1 MATKNLQKEENL
13 TTEQKMIGKV
23 STFFE
28 KNRKLI
34 IIIAI
39 AVVVAI
45 VAAIVGIELSN
56 SSKNKAQI
64 KIASLEQ
71 TYGELI
77 LEENPNWSTLTSD
90 LESMVKGSSYP
101 SVKAAYLLG
110 LVYYEQKNY
119 STAQS
124 YFEKAYELNSK
135 IYLAPVSL
143 VNAAACAED
152 QGNTAKA
159 LELYNQISADYPES
173 GVAAKAMFNAARIY
187 LQQGN
192 TQLAQASFAQLAS
205 NYPNSEYGKLA
216 KNLTTVL

>member
-1 MATKNLQKEENL
+1 MATKNLQKEEL
-13 TTEQKMIGKV
+13 TSEQKMIGQV

-34 IIIAI
+34 IIAAI
-39 AVVVAI
+39 VIVVAI
-45 VAAIVGIELSN
+45 VAAIVGINVAN
-56 SSKNKAQI
+56 SSKAKTQI

-71 TYGELI
+71 RYAELI
-77 LEENPNWSTLTSD
+77 IEENPDFSTLTSD

-110 LVYYEQKNY
+110 LVNYEQKNY
-119 STAQS
+119 AEAQS

-143 VNAAACAED
+143 INAASCAED

-159 LELYNQISADYPES
+159 LELYNQVSSDYPES
-173 GVAAKAMFNAARIY
+173 GVAAKALFNAARIY

-192 TQLAQASFAQLAS
+192 TQLAQASFAQVATS
-205 NYPNSEYGKLA
+205 YPNSEYGKLA
-216 KNLTTVL
+216 KNLATVL

>member
-23 STFFE
+23 SSFFE
-28 KNRKLI
+28 KNTKLI
-34 IIIAI
+34 LIVAI
-39 AVVVAI
+39 AVVITI
-45 VAAIVGIELSN
+45 VAAIVGISVAN
-56 SSKNKAQI
+56 SSKGKAQI
-64 KIASLEQ
+64 KIATLEQ
-71 TYGELI
+71 RYGELI
-77 LEENPNWSTLTSD
+77 LEENPDFSTLTSD

-124 YFEKAYELNSK
+124 YFEKAYDLNGK

-143 VNAAACAED
+143 VNAASCAED
-152 QGNTAKA
+152 QGNTARA
-159 LELYNQISADYPES
+159 LELYNQVSSDYPES
-173 GVAAKAMFNAARIY
+173 GVAAKAAFNAARIY

-192 TQLAQASFAQLAS
+192 TQLAQASFAQVATS
-205 NYPNSEYGKLA
+205 YPNSEYGKLA
-216 KNLTTVL
+216 KNLATVL